1 MAAVER
7 PVWAPED
14 VDLTRPSIARA
25 YDYWLGGA
33 HNFAV
38 DREFSRKLFEA
49 VPDTRLMARANR
61 AFLHRAVRFMTDAG
75 VRQFLDIGSGI
86 PTVGNVHEIA
96 QQAAPDARVVYVDVD
111 PVAVAH
117 SELILADNDQA
128 TAIREDARHPDAI
141 LAHPQTR
148 ALLDLSRPVGLLLV
162 AVLHYIPDQDNPH
175 AIVAQYRQE
184 LCPGSYVAIAHP
196 TADSRPTDAREA
208 VRMTEQTATTA
219 RPRPMADVQQ
229 LFTGL
234 ELVEPGIVWAPL
246 WRPASPDDAVDEPE
260 RSVNYVGVGRV
271 R

>member
-96 QQAAPDARVVYVDVD
+96 QQAAPQARVVYVDVD

-117 SELILADNDQA
+117 SQQLLDGNHQA
-128 TAIREDARHPDAI
+128 AAIQQDARRPEAI
-141 LAHPQTR
+141 LDHPQTR
-148 ALLDLSRPVGLLLV
+148 ALLDLDQPVGLLLV
-162 AVLHYIPDQDNPH
+162 AVLHYLPDQDDPYRL
-175 AIVAQYRQE
+175 VARLRQA
-184 LCPGSYVAIAHP
+184 LHPGSYLAISHP
-196 TADSRPTDAREA
+196 TADGRPAQA
-208 VRMTEQTATTA
+208 QQVVAMTRQTATPATA
-219 RPRPMADVQQ
+219 RTRAQVER
-229 LFTGL
+229 FFHGL
-234 ELVEPGIVWAPL
+234 ELVEPGLVWAPQ
-246 WRPASPDDAVDEPE
+246 WRPDSPDEVEQPE
-260 RSVNYVGVGRV
+260 RSSNYAGVGLV
-271 R
+271 A